1 MVRVRVAEPKGKAGA
16 RAELRAPPAV
26 QGRCRGS
33 GEQDGPHPRHGG
45 RLLLSVEPAQPR
57 HPGASAAR
65 LRHQAAHLS
74 GRPGAGAPAEHPRLG
89 RPGHAAADRRGRTS
103 PARGIPGRPKNY
115 DGGASGILTL
125 RRALENSKNLVT
137 ARLLDGGIETDPEQ
151 SLRRVCELALEAQLY
166 VECVPHYPFVLG
178 AQPVRILD
186 LAAFYAAI
194 ANEGAMPTP
203 YAFETVDE
211 GGRSVYRRRVSAP
224 VPIGSADRAAFYQ
237 LRTMLQGVLARGTAR
252 SLRALAPY
260 VAGKTGTSD
269 NENDAWFVGFTNDV
283 TVAVWVGYDNADG
296 KRRTLGG
303 GQTGAKV
310 AIPIFR
316 DIVEAAWAHHAPK
329 AELGPPSPQAAR
341 QLIALPIDL
350 ETGERITEWERR
362 LHRIFPT
369 EPVRPAQGDAI
380 PARAAGGGLCVPSSG
395 PLERRGG
402 FGPLRDTL

>member
-1 MVRVRVAEPKGKAGA
+1 MTLAPIGGDGRA
-16 RAELRAPPAV
+16 RARD
-26 QGRCRGS
+26 S
-33 GEQDGPHPRHGG
+33 W
-45 RLLLSVEPAQPR
+45 
-57 HPGASAAR
+57 
-65 LRHQAAHLS
+65 
-74 GRPGAGAPAEHPRLG
+74 
-89 RPGHAAADRRGRTS
+89 T
-103 PARGIPGRPKNY
+103 PKNY
-115 DGGASGILTL
+115 DGGRSGILTL

-166 VECVPHYPFVLG
+166 IECVPHYPFVLG

-296 KRRTLGG
+296 RRRTLGR

-329 AELGPPSPQAAR
+329 AELGPPSPQAAK

-350 ETGERITEWERR
+350 NSGDRLTSQDGKGFTEYFRLNWFGQLRETQQHSPVEAQPALPPRAVDHQRERG
-362 LHRIFPT
+362 
-369 EPVRPAQGDAI
+369 RPADELNEPQEIVMGGRVVI
-380 PARAAGGGLCVPSSG
+380 RAANLQTRDPGGLGSARQRHHLAPIGV
-395 PLERRGG
+395 LDARHD
-402 FGPLRDTL
+402 RDTP